1 MARAQERL
9 PLLYSEVSI
18 FGCPLLRLVKRS
30 ELLYCLNLLT
40 IRRDNGVLAIENLM
54 KKKGKFDYILL
65 ETTGLA
71 DPGPI
76 ASIFWMDDDLGSDI
90 YLDGIVTLVDSR
102 NVRKVL
108 LTPFCMVTGCQIW
121 TDQDLTPQ
129 THLSQLI

>member
-1 MARAQERL
+1 MI
-9 PLLYSEVSI
+9 SD
-18 FGCPLLRLVKRS
+18 RS
-30 ELLYCLNLLT
+30 FILF
-40 IRRDNGVLAIENLM
+40 IHRDNGVLAIENLM

-102 NVRKVL
+102 NIYKVRLYNKDNWRYYYLFIGFLVSLHLQNTLLL
-108 LTPFCMVTGCQIW
+108 LTGIGDKEGRWKFERDRQ
-121 TDQDLTPQ
+121 TDRYG
-129 THLSQLI
+129 